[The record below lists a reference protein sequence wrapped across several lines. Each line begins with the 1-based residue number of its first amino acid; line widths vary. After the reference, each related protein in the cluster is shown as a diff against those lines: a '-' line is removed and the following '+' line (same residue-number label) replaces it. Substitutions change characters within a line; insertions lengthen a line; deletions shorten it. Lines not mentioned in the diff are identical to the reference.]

1 MTYREIVY
9 SILDLLKQSSDDSFY
24 TEEHVLFLVS
34 KMRATILKQTY
45 ANIKKEIQ
53 RWEIAGN
60 ENN

>member
-34 KMRATILKQTY
+34 RMRSAILKQTY
-45 ANIKKEIQ
+45 SNIKKEIP
-53 RWEIAGN
+53 ESN
-60 ENN
+60 Y

>member
-34 KMRATILKQTY
+34 KMRAAILKQTY
-45 ANIKKEIQ
+45 ANIKKEIPESNYQ
-53 RWEIAGN
+53 TI
-60 ENN
+60 